1 MLCVALL
8 FNVRFAHITLIPT
21 LLQLQ
26 SLPREPQHLTQKP
39 KSALK
44 KCNAERDAA
53 AAKRTGANAPK
64 RYIPRMGGASINMPS
79 FSHPGGGSP
88 GYVSPEWGWYIN
100 TTPPTPEMYHSQ
112 SSFGAASK
120 LTRTDV
126 SGAPNFPFATQ
137 NSAAKTTT
145 SKPHHN
151 QVFQN
156 LQNNM
161 TQNMGW
167 TSVPI

>member
-1 MLCVALL
+1 MNHTLTIFRFRPL
-8 FNVRFAHITLIPT
+8 F
-21 LLQLQ
+21 LQ
-26 SLPREPQHLTQKP
+26 SLPREPQHSAQMP

-44 KCNAERDAA
+44 KCNADRDQAA
-53 AAKRTGANAPK
+53 LKRPGANDPK
-64 RYIPRMGGASINMPS
+64 RYLPKMGGASINMPS
-79 FSHPGGGSP
+79 FSHSGGGSP

-112 SSFGAASK
+112 SSFGASSK
-120 LTRTDV
+120 LTRTDA
-126 SGAPNFPFATQ
+126 SAAPNFPFASQTVAAAQ
-137 NSAAKTTT
+137 TSGKSISA
-145 SKPHHN
+145 KPHHN